1 MSSTDGRSSGMMHS
15 NRDSNSTPHTPPP
28 LPPIWSSVA
37 LALRSAGSRY
47 LNPSVEKGSNTSSLS
62 FAMPNGGLL
71 VIMMNR
77 ITPSYHT
84 SAGPAS

>member
-15 NRDSNSTPHTPPP
+15 NRDSNSMPHTPPP

-47 LNPSVEKGSNTSSLS
+47 LNPSVEKDG
-62 FAMPNGGLL
+62 ADE
-71 VIMMNR
+71 
-77 ITPSYHT
+77 
-84 SAGPAS
+84 